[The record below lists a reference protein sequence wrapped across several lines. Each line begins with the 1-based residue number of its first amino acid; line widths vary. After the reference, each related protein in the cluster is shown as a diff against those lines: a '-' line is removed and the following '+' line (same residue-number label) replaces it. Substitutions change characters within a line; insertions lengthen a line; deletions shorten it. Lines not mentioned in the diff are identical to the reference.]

1 MRALATTEARI
12 EQLRGLWESRAKLRQ
27 DSARRNALRHSRAI
41 EAGLLPQ
48 LPEEDLSGRMTPLF
62 FGFLPAALAA
72 ASHVYRVEPD
82 RESEDLDTWRRIAFE
97 YDGQAGWLTSHM
109 RELDKVSRLHGSALA
124 LLAPEV
130 DANGRLAGFGLRVFD
145 PSRFVALSG
154 EDDRVAEAVLIH
166 WHESTNPAPA
176 AYDTRRDDIAPTPAQ
191 VLARQA
197 DALLAYT
204 PVDSALDVWVYLDS
218 KSRVILE
225 SRAGSA
231 KPALNAIAI
240 SEHSYGVAP
249 FFVLSRDQV
258 QTCLDGEAWGGSDL
272 LTNLGSL
279 NLVLTQTGENTV
291 MQRGQ
296 PHATG
301 TVEGTLTLSP
311 KRVIRMKDGGQF
323 GIAPAGNDPRAQLDT
338 SQRLV
343 SLTALHLSVPVSS
356 VWRDRD
362 PTDADS
368 AAAEL
373 VLSADRPESEAVLA
387 RAERRACELFR
398 SAWKAAGNGELA
410 PWKVVF
416 KRATP
421 PSNAYETIAK
431 ARLQAEQALQPRI
444 ELAATLNPEM
454 PRDQLIAKLQQADM
468 ERAADIAA
476 RVAIAGHA
484 QDVSNAGATAAGISG
499 IATDALDDAASAAAD
514 AAVGTDT
521 GEPGV

>member
-1 MRALATTEARI
+1 MRALATTDARI
-12 EQLRGLWESRAKLRQ
+12 EQLRGLWESRAKVRQ
-27 DSARRNALRHSRAI
+27 DSAKRNALRHSRAI
-41 EAGLLPQ
+41 ESGLLPQ

-97 YDGQAGWLTSHM
+97 YDGQPGWLTSHM

-124 LLAPEV
+124 VLAPEFGQDGKV
-130 DANGRLAGFGLRVFD
+130 AGFGLRVFD
-145 PSRFVALSG
+145 PSRFVALAG
-154 EDDRVAEAVLIH
+154 DDDRVAEAVLIH
-166 WHESTNPAPA
+166 WHASSQPARTE
-176 AYDTRRDDIAPTPAQ
+176 YDTRRDDVAPTPAQ
-191 VLARQA
+191 VLAKQA

-204 PVDSALDVWVYLDS
+204 PVDASLDVWLYLDS
-218 KSRVILE
+218 RVRVLLE
-225 SRAGSA
+225 SSATSA
-231 KPALNAIAI
+231 KPALKAVA
-240 SEHSYGVAP
+240 SSPHTYGFAP
-249 FFVLSRDQV
+249 FFVLSRDQI
-258 QTCLDGEAWGGSDL
+258 QTSLDGEAWGGSDL
-272 LTNLGSL
+272 LTNLSSL
-279 NLVLTQTGENTV
+279 NLVLSQTGENTV

-301 TVEGTLTLSP
+301 TVDGSLTLSP
-311 KRVIRMKDGGQF
+311 KHVIRMKDGGQF

-338 SQRLV
+338 SQRFV

-387 RAERRACELFR
+387 RAERRTCELFR
-398 SAWKAAGNGELA
+398 AAWKAAGNAELA

-444 ELAATLNPEM
+444 ELAAQLNPEL
-454 PRDQLIAKLQQADM
+454 PRDQLIEKLQQADR

-484 QDVSNAGATAAGISG
+484 QDVSNGAAAAGIDSL
-499 IATDALDDAASAAAD
+499 AADAADDAAAAAAD
-514 AAVGTDT
+514 AAAGSST